1 MKQNLLKKLIGALL
15 IDRAN
20 AEREKWVAAININF
34 DHIGAVTSKDSP
46 SVMEG
51 KGGRWLA
58 SHFDRSKQA
67 GYGCW
72 GGRLLLLQDCTP
84 PDREGARVI
93 WGYVD
98 RILGE
103 PTLIR
108 ESSRGKYPWSNMFTR
123 SMSTLSRSGNKA
135 VTKIHQLF
143 DWAKKSKR
151 GLLLFIDEAD
161 AFLCEWNKTYMR
173 EAQRSALNALLFR
186 TGDQSKDIVL
196 ALATNRPGDLDS
208 AVADRIDEVLE
219 FPLPGEDERFKLVK
233 LYLDKYI
240 AQAGSRKPAKTE
252 GFSGREIAKLMASVQ
267 AAVYGS
273 EHSVLDPTLYS

>member
-1 MKQNLLKKLIGALL
+1 MAARELACKSGLDYALMTGG
-15 IDRAN
+15 D
-20 AEREKWVAAININF
+20 VA
-34 DHIGAVTSKDSP
+34 P
-46 SVMEG
+46 
-51 KGGRWLA
+51 
-58 SHFDRSKQA
+58 
-67 GYGCW
+67 
-72 GGRLLLLQDCTP
+72 
-84 PDREGARVI
+84 
-93 WGYVD
+93 
-98 RILGE
+98 LG
-103 PTLIR
+103 
-108 ESSRGKYPWSNMFTR
+108 SQ
-123 SMSTLSRSGNKA
+123 A

-143 DWAKKSKR
+143 DWAKKSPR

-161 AFLCEWNKTYMR
+161 AFLCERNKTYMS

-219 FPLPGEDERFKLVK
+219 FPLPGEEERFKLLK

-240 AQAGSRKPAKTE
+240 AKAGSRKSSGWLQNLFKRQQQKIEIKGLTDDILKGAAAKTE

-273 EHSVLDPTLYS
+273 QDCVLNPSLFREVVDYKAAEHQQRTKLASKSDGKNT